1 MVNKQRRELSLENH
15 FRKGFIYQL
24 AFKYNMHTR
33 LREYNIHGV
42 SVVGMLSRT
51 VTDAMSV
58 GSTLLHFNQGR
69 IYRPPPQ
76 EKWGEKFKTRSI
88 LLFECRLN
96 LVLM

>member
-1 MVNKQRRELSLENH
+1 MCHIITARKKDEHFLLKHLVNKQRRELSLENH

-69 IYRPPPQ
+69 IYSPPPR
-76 EKWGEKFKTRSI
+76 KVGRKI
-88 LLFECRLN
+88 
-96 LVLM
+96 